1 MSWKPSRK
9 SREKVGRDGKSHGR
23 KIFAGCN
30 LERVMIKNRKPVK
43 ATRVGSVAS
52 LSCTMVTALPRDR
65 MALGSSG
72 AWLAVSG

>member
-1 MSWKPSRK
+1 M
-9 SREKVGRDGKSHGR
+9 
-23 KIFAGCN
+23 N
-30 LERVMIKNRKPVK
+30 KNRKPVK

-72 AWLAVSG
+72 AW